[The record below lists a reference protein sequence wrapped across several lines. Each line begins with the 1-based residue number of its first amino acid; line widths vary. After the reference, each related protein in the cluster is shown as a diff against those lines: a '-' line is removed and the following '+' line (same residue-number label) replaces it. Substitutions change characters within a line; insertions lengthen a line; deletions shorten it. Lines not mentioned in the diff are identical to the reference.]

1 MVNDTNP
8 LVSFLS
14 NLGALLWCASCT
26 ICFFTAYSIQSKY
39 RKKDFDFLL
48 YSGIFSLILLFDDFF
63 MVHDYLIYFWILQF
77 AHLKVK
83 ISSGFWIVKAIPYQ
97 AWV

>member
-1 MVNDTNP
+1 MIPIPWSVFCQI
-8 LVSFLS
+8 LEH
-14 NLGALLWCASCT
+14 
-26 ICFFTAYSIQSKY
+26 CFDVQAVLYAFFAAYSIQSKY

-63 MVHDYLIYFWILQF
+63 MVHDYLICFWILQF